1 MPYITRQSLDSIRHK
16 LVAFNSQ
23 NENPAMLDEIEEII
37 RAVKEGAHE
46 EAATDGFCKLE
57 FSHSVLN
64 EVISE
69 LELLRGERKS
79 SINKLIVNDL
89 NRQLDWIERGAAQPV
104 EHKRSFDELDTD

>member
-1 MPYITRQSLDSIRHK
+1 MPYIAKQTLDSIRHK

-46 EAATDGFCKLE
+46 EAAGDGTCKLE

-64 EVISE
+64 
-69 LELLRGERKS
+69 
-79 SINKLIVNDL
+79 
-89 NRQLDWIERGAAQPV
+89 Q
-104 EHKRSFDELDTD
+104 